1 MKDKNSQLVKQRDL
15 VIDYMQ
21 DVASGQRRAPLKDIG
36 LDKKYEGWLY
46 ANILKDLNS
55 QIEATREAE
64 GLKQVRSRAFE
75 LRDEGF
81 PLGVAFLKAT
91 KEAQALTDT
100 QGDCNCPMGS
110 DQSQSKYTCPVHGDT
125 QGDRKDTND

>member
-1 MKDKNSQLVKQRDL
+1 MSDPMKDKNSQLSEAVQYSNESQL
-15 VIDYMQ
+15 VQMIQ
-21 DVASGQRRAPLKDIG
+21 AVSVE
-36 LDKKYEGWLY
+36 EGIKL
-46 ANILKDLNS
+46 LRERL
-55 QIEATREAE
+55 ATREAE

-100 QGDCNCPMGS
+100 QGDGCVVPYSSMAHEHIEKCPP
-110 DQSQSKYTCPVHGDT
+110 TCRVTQMKNGKVDT
-125 QGDRKDTND
+125 QGEER